1 MATELDPQQ
10 SPPTNGLKRRQS
22 EVSEQESKRL
32 RASPGK
38 TSPDP
43 ESARASAPRDSDAPG
58 EEGARRESTDKTAG
72 EQLPQ
77 QGEARRKSSAVNEKD
92 RSRRLFG
99 GLLGSL
105 SQKGD
110 SRTTKRRQEIESRRK
125 AELQRQDD
133 EHIEDKQKRLE
144 KLAEKRRRM
153 KKELEA
159 ESVRIHREYSC
170 STEALTTDHA
180 TRCAIDTA
188 TCCIKPTSYILRR
201 SQDS

>member
-10 SPPTNGLKRRQS
+10 SPPMNGLKRRQS
-22 EVSEQESKRL
+22 EVSEQESKRP
-32 RASPGK
+32 RAIPGK

-43 ESARASAPRDSDAPG
+43 ETASASARRESDVPSK
-58 EEGARRESTDKTAG
+58 EKPRRESTDKATRGPA
-72 EQLPQ
+72 PQ
-77 QGEARRKSSAVNEKD
+77 RGEARKKSNAVNEKD

-133 EHIEDKQKRLE
+133 EHVEDKQRRLE
-144 KLAEKRRRM
+144 RLADKRRRV

-159 ESVRIHREYSC
+159 ERVRVSFRMLVYW
-170 STEALTTDHA
+170 
-180 TRCAIDTA
+180 RFMG
-188 TCCIKPTSYILRR
+188 
-201 SQDS
+201 

>member
-22 EVSEQESKRL
+22 ETSEQESKRL

-43 ESARASAPRDSDAPG
+43 ETTRASARRDSNAPS
-58 EEGARRESTDKTAG
+58 EEGLRRESTDKPAG
-72 EQLPQ
+72 EQVAPK
-77 QGEARRKSSAVNEKD
+77 GEARRKSSAINEKD

-133 EHIEDKQKRLE
+133 EHLEDKQRRLE
-144 KLAEKRRRM
+144 QLAEKRKRV

-159 ESVRIHREYSC
+159 ETVRILGTPASPE
-170 STEALTTDHA
+170 T
-180 TRCAIDTA
+180 
-188 TCCIKPTSYILRR
+188 
-201 SQDS
+201 

>member
-1 MATELDPQQ
+1 MATELDPKQ
-10 SPPTNGLKRRQS
+10 SPPPSGLKRRQS
-22 EVSEQESKRL
+22 EVSEQENKRL

-43 ESARASAPRDSDAPG
+43 ETTRASDAPG
-58 EEGARRESTDKTAG
+58 EEGSRRESTDKAAG
-72 EQLPQ
+72 GQAPQ
-77 QGEARRKSSAVNEKD
+77 PGDARRKSSAINEKD

-110 SRTTKRRQEIESRRK
+110 SRTTKRRQEIETRRK

-133 EHIEDKQKRLE
+133 EHLEDKQKRLE
-144 KLAEKRRRM
+144 QLAEQRRRV

-159 ESVRIHREYSC
+159 ETVRILG
-170 STEALTTDHA
+170 TPDLPKT
-180 TRCAIDTA
+180 
-188 TCCIKPTSYILRR
+188 
-201 SQDS
+201 